1 MKPFKFAIF
10 TIIVIV
16 IEFGIS
22 YLVANKFNIRLI
34 DSIFSVGLLL
44 SLFSLFFSSSG
55 GLFSNYSDVK
65 IASSYIG
72 LKNNYKIK
80 RTFEAF
86 NINCFNLGSIL
97 FFLIGLV
104 VAIGIYV
111 I

>member
-1 MKPFKFAIF
+1 MRSFKFAIF
-10 TIIVIV
+10 TIMVMI
-16 IEFGIS
+16 IEFGLS
-22 YLVANKFNIRLI
+22 YLVANKFNLRLI
-34 DSIFSVGLLL
+34 DAIFTVGLLL
-44 SLFSLFFSSSG
+44 TFLSIFLSSTG

-65 IASSYIG
+65 IASSFIG

-80 RTFEAF
+80 RTFEAL

-111 I
+111 N